1 MSKIHHPIRDQEVSV
16 YHFAGGCP
24 PKEPD
29 EFGRTDRDYIAF
41 FSDYQKYPI
50 YFQGPSLEECRDRAI
65 AFRDSEADKNE
76 KHYRTRIEAL
86 RKARKAKGKK

>member
-1 MSKIHHPIRDQEVSV
+1 MSKIHHPIRDQEFV
-16 YHFAGGCP
+16 YYQQIGG
-24 PKEPD
+24 E
-29 EFGRTDRDYIAF
+29 EAEIGRDFIAF

-50 YFQGPSLEECRDRAI
+50 YFQGSSLEGCRDRAI